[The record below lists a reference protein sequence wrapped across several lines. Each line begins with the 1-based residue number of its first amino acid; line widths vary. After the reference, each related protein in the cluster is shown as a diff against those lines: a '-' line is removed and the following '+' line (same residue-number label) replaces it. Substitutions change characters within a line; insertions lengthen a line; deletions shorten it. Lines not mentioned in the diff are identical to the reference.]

1 MHNKDRKW
9 REMKILAVNGSPRK
23 GWNTSQM
30 LESVLKGAASLGA
43 ETELVNL
50 YELEPFTGCRS
61 CFACKY
67 NNESCYG
74 KCGWQDGLTPLLE
87 KIKTTDAF
95 VLGSPVYLSDVSSG
109 VRALIERMIFPVFQ
123 YTNERKSLVGKKIA
137 CGLILT
143 MNVPRHMMVRLHY
156 NRPDGAFGLIQRFLG
171 HFYGSC
177 EMLCA
182 CDTYQFDN
190 YADYVCTMFDAGHK
204 AEMREKQ
211 FPKDLQKAFDLGKL
225 LINQAEKHHK

>member
-1 MHNKDRKW
+1 MHNKDREW

-87 KIKTTDAF
+87 KSRRLTP
-95 VLGSPVYLSDVSSG
+95 SYL
-109 VRALIERMIFPVFQ
+109 ALPYIFPTF
-123 YTNERKSLVGKKIA
+123 
-137 CGLILT
+137 
-143 MNVPRHMMVRLHY
+143 
-156 NRPDGAFGLIQRFLG
+156 
-171 HFYGSC
+171 
-177 EMLCA
+177 
-182 CDTYQFDN
+182 
-190 YADYVCTMFDAGHK
+190 
-204 AEMREKQ
+204 
-211 FPKDLQKAFDLGKL
+211 
-225 LINQAEKHHK
+225 QAECARL